1 MTARALA
8 SIVAITACLTACGAR
23 GEPTPG
29 SPHPDDTGA
38 TAAASTSVTPPD
50 SLALSIPDGTM
61 IWFAEGRRAAD
72 SAGSP
77 CVERTLEIRRD
88 SVRMKVPLFYT
99 LAAPTILDDTSLR
112 AELYRDCGPVGVY
125 RVNLRTGAPTP
136 LLPTSR

>member
-1 MTARALA
+1 MTARALV
-8 SIVAITACLTACGAR
+8 SIVAIASCLTACGAR
-23 GEPTPG
+23 GEPSPG
-29 SPHPDDTGA
+29 SPQPDDTGT
-38 TAAASTSVTPPD
+38 TAAPSTSVTPPD
-50 SLALSIPDGTM
+50 SLALAIPDGTM

-72 SAGSP
+72 SAGST

-88 SVRMKVPLFYT
+88 TVRMKVPLFYT
-99 LAAPTILDDTSLR
+99 RAAPTVLDDTSLR

>member
-1 MTARALA
+1 MTARALV
-8 SIVAITACLTACGAR
+8 SIVAIASCLTACGAR
-23 GEPTPG
+23 GEPSPG
-29 SPHPDDTGA
+29 SPHPDDTGT

-72 SAGSP
+72 SAGST

-88 SVRMKVPLFYT
+88 TVRMKVPLFYT
-99 LAAPTILDDTSLR
+99 RAAPTVLDDSSLR

-125 RVNLRTGAPTP
+125 RVDLRTGSPTP
-136 LLPTSR
+136 LLPNSR

>member
-8 SIVAITACLTACGAR
+8 SIVAIASCLTACGAR
-23 GEPTPG
+23 GEPSPG
-29 SPHPDDTGA
+29 SPHPDDAGT
-38 TAAASTSVTPPD
+38 TAAVSTSVTPPD

-72 SAGSP
+72 SAGAT

-88 SVRMKVPLFYT
+88 TVRMKVPLFYT
-99 LAAPTILDDTSLR
+99 RAAPTVLDDTSLR
-112 AELYRDCGPVGVY
+112 AELYRDCEPVGVY